1 MSIRKLV
8 LDEWLHNAITCRFEN
23 IITLIFVQIF
33 SMKPI
38 SEFNLSGQ
46 LRNAIDDLGFEN
58 LTPIQ
63 SETYPVVLS
72 GKDLVGIAQTGTGK
86 TFAYL
91 LPLLRELKFSKQV
104 NPRILILVP
113 TRELVIQVVE
123 QAKLLT
129 TYMSVRTVGVYG
141 GVNIKTHGQEVGQG
155 ADIIVATPGRLY
167 DLVLSR
173 ALQLKSIA
181 KLVID
186 EVDVMLDLGFRFQ
199 LQNIFELLPQRRQN
213 IMFSATMTV
222 EVDALLDDYFNSPAK
237 ISIAVSGTPLDNI
250 DQQCYSVDNFNTK
263 INLLVHLLHNK
274 AEYEK
279 VLVFISN
286 KKSADVIF
294 DLLEEEFGSSVAIIH
309 SNKTQN
315 YRIRSIENF
324 EAGTTRIL
332 VATDVIARGL
342 DIAGITHVINF
353 DVPQYPENY
362 MHRIGRTG
370 RAERQGTSLLF
381 YTAKEG
387 ARKEAIESLMSM
399 SIPICDFPE
408 DVEISQA
415 LIDDE
420 RPQKK
425 EKYGNHKLSTTAES
439 GASFHE
445 KKEKNKATNQ
455 GGSYKREM
463 EFKYKKP
470 QRKGGRSGKKR

>member
-1 MSIRKLV
+1 MQQSLS
-8 LDEWLHNAITCRFEN
+8 
-23 IITLIFVQIF
+23 Q
-33 SMKPI
+33 
-38 SEFNLSGQ
+38 FNLSNQ
-46 LRNAIDDLGFEN
+46 LRNAIDDLRFEN

-63 SETYPVVLS
+63 AESYPVVLS

-91 LPLLRELKFSKQV
+91 LPILRDLKFLNQV
-104 NPRILILVP
+104 NPRILVLVP
-113 TRELVIQVVE
+113 TRELVLQVVE

-129 TYMSVRTVGVYG
+129 TYMSVRTLGVYG
-141 GVNIKTHGQEVGQG
+141 GTNIKTQAQEVMQG

-173 ALQLKSIA
+173 SLQLKSIS

-199 LQNIFELLPQRRQN
+199 LKNIFDLLPSRRQN
-213 IMFSATMTV
+213 IMFSATMTD
-222 EVDALLDDYFNSPAK
+222 EVDALIHDYFYSPSK

-250 DQQCYSVDNFNTK
+250 AQQCYPVVNFNTK
-263 INLLVHLLHNK
+263 INLLVHLLNK
-274 AEYEK
+274 RDEYEK

-294 DLLEEEFGSSVAIIH
+294 NLLEEQFGSNVAVIH
-309 SNKTQN
+309 SNKSQN

-324 EAGTTRIL
+324 ELGTTRIL

-353 DVPQYPENY
+353 DVPKFPENY

-370 RAERQGTSLLF
+370 RAEQQGKSLLF
-381 YTAKEG
+381 YTPKE
-387 ARKEAIESLMSM
+387 ANEKEAIESLMSLA
-399 SIPICDFPE
+399 IPLNNFPE
-408 DVEISQA
+408 EVDISEILTA
-415 LIDDE
+415 EE

-425 EKYGNHKLSTTAES
+425 EKYGNHKLAIPTEP

-445 KKEKNKATNQ
+445 KKEKNKVTNQ
-455 GGSYKREM
+455 GGSYKNKVAE
-463 EFKYKKP
+463 KYKKP
-470 QRKGGRSGKKR
+470 KRKGGRSGKKR